1 MCEKEAAA
9 VALSMTRNEQ
19 DVPAGVMLPCV
30 GSTRAA
36 EQSTGVLKFERC
48 SRGIFAQLVDVR
60 GLGDLESGYGKSQ
73 NASDVNVCFS
83 WLPSRSASCLPASY
97 GVHQFS
103 PGQTSQH
110 RLPERTCIGTPRRRF
125 RPQLKIQLMI
135 TQKRNS
141 STYS

>member
-1 MCEKEAAA
+1 MIELDYERSHGLWPITTLSSSTSSRWPNLLQPIEPILPQ
-9 VALSMTRNEQ
+9 LSMTRNEQ

-103 PGQTSQH
+103 PGQS
-110 RLPERTCIGTPRRRF
+110 
-125 RPQLKIQLMI
+125 M
-135 TQKRNS
+135 
-141 STYS
+141 